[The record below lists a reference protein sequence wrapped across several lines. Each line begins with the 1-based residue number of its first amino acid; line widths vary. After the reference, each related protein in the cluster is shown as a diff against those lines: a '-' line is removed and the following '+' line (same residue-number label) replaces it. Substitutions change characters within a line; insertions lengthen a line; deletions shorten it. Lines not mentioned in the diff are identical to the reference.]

1 MLIKRWKIL
10 NQNMTKKASKAS
22 KTIMVFKNGIALP
35 VFDAQNA
42 PLSFRMKNMSNNQ
55 SKLIV
60 KKIKKK

>member
-1 MLIKRWKIL
+1 
-10 NQNMTKKASKAS
+10 MTKKASKAS